1 MLRQEVGIW
10 QAIASADAAF
20 CTAFNRGDAAG
31 VAALYA
37 EGGQLLP
44 AHSEIVERPAI
55 GTFWQG
61 VMNLGIK
68 SVELKPVEVEHC
80 GDYAHEV
87 GSYVLRLA
95 DGKTADRGKYLVIWK
110 RAQGE
115 WKLYRDIWTTSL
127 SAG

>member
-1 MLRQEVGIW
+1 MISQAADIRQEIER
-10 QAIASADAAF
+10 ADQAF
-20 CTAFNRGDAAG
+20 CAAFNRGDAAG
-31 VAALYA
+31 VASCYA

-55 GTFWQG
+55 RTFWQG
-61 VMNLGIK
+61 VMNLGIQ
-68 SVELKPVEVEHC
+68 SAELRAVEVEAC

-87 GSYVLRLA
+87 GAYALRLA
-95 DGKTADRGKYLVIWK
+95 DGTPADRGKYVVIWK
-110 RAQGE
+110 REQGE